1 MKRLPNYLRA
11 SRKCLALSQNE
22 AAFLAGLYRGS
33 SISRYEESAREP
45 NLEKALAFEVIFKQ
59 PMKELFPD
67 LYREVERDVM
77 ARAKTLIYKT
87 DREPPGRDAA
97 RKRQALLG
105 ILNPA
110 SNNPNQI

>member
-11 SRKCLALSQNE
+11 SRKRLALSQHE

-33 SISRYEESAREP
+33 SVSRYEESDREP
-45 NLEKALAFEVIFKQ
+45 TLEKALALEVIFKQ

-67 LYREVERDVM
+67 LYREVERDVL

-87 DREPPGRDAA
+87 DRERPGRAIA

-105 ILNPA
+105 IVNPESA
-110 SNNPNQI
+110 NPNQI